1 MTLVLVYLSFII
13 SMDVIEGTA
22 RGGKK
27 RKPNFRE
34 DEILCLIE
42 GISNEKVVIMTKL
55 QSSLTNKK
63 KKEVWREITAKVNA
77 FGVALRT
84 EDDIKKKWK
93 DLKSTVLNSVR
104 DQKKTGCGPPNRPPP
119 YADIIMNIIGER
131 TDMATGIDGELLSH
145 LYSKTTYLIIVL
157 CFQVSR

>member
-1 MTLVLVYLSFII
+1 MELCTSGCARNRNRMVIKVRIEKLKGTTDARLVKASDMTLVLVYLSFII
-13 SMDVIEGTA
+13 SMDVIEGAA

-42 GISNEKVVIMTKL
+42 GIANEKVVIMTKL

-63 KKEVWREITAKVNA
+63 KKEVWRDITAKVNA

-84 EDDIKKKWK
+84 
-93 DLKSTVLNSVR
+93 R
-104 DQKKTGCGPPNRPPP
+104 G
-119 YADIIMNIIGER
+119 
-131 TDMATGIDGELLSH
+131 
-145 LYSKTTYLIIVL
+145 
-157 CFQVSR
+157 